1 MNTKTA
7 LVPHLTQQH
16 RNELKLV
23 LYAVASAL
31 LPYAAATV
39 LILFGQ
45 SQ

>member
-7 LVPHLTQQH
+7 LGHHLTQES

>member
-1 MNTKTA
+1 MNTKSA
-7 LVPHLTQQH
+7 LGHHFSDESRKQ
-16 RNELKLV
+16 LKLV

-31 LPYAAATV
+31 LPYAAATL

>member
-1 MNTKTA
+1 MNTKSTLA
-7 LVPHLTQQH
+7 HPVTRES